1 MSHHPEATRRKNK
14 LMQYI
19 NKISH
24 VYVLF
29 VIFVFS
35 SVVFAQASSYD
46 RFFTAINRDD
56 VRTLERLAPLGFD
69 FNTPSPDLLHPLLLA
84 VGQDATRVAQFLL
97 DRPEV
102 QVEVRNPAD
111 ESPLMLA
118 ALRGQLPLVERL
130 IERQAHVNKPG
141 WTPLH
146 YAASHG
152 GPTAPA
158 ITRLLL
164 EHHAFIDASSPNGT
178 TPLMMAA
185 QYGHEDVVKILLE
198 EGADTAMRNEQGLGV
213 LDFAERSGRRHLLD
227 TVAAFLRGKQRGSGW

>member
-1 MSHHPEATRRKNK
+1 
-14 LMQYI
+14 MQYI
-19 NKISH
+19 NKVSQAF
-24 VYVLF
+24 VLLVF
-29 VIFVFS
+29 FVFS
-35 SVVFAQASSYD
+35 SAVFAQAGSYD

-69 FNTPSPDLLHPLLLA
+69 FNTPNPDLVPPLVLA
-84 VGQDATRVAQFLL
+84 VSQDATRVALFLL

-102 QVEVRNPAD
+102 QVEVRNPAG

-118 ALRGQLPLVERL
+118 ALRGHLALVERL
-130 IERQAHVNKPG
+130 IERKAHVNKPG

-146 YAASHG
+146 YATSHS
-152 GPTAPA
+152 GPNAVA

-185 QYGHEDVVKILLE
+185 QYGTMEVVKILLE

-213 LDFAERSGRRHLLD
+213 LDFAQLSGRQPVVEL
-227 TVAAFLRGKQRGSGW
+227 VAAFMRAKHRGSGW

>member
-1 MSHHPEATRRKNK
+1 MGHHPKATRPKNK

-19 NKISH
+19 NKISQAF
-24 VYVLF
+24 VLLVF
-29 VIFVFS
+29 FVFT
-35 SVVFAQASSYD
+35 SVVFAQAGSYD
-46 RFFTAINRDD
+46 RFFSAINRDD

-69 FNTPSPDLLHPLLLA
+69 FNTPNPDLVPPLVLA
-84 VGQDATRVAQFLL
+84 VSQDATRVAQFLL

-102 QVEVRNPAD
+102 QVETRNPAG

-118 ALRGQLPLVERL
+118 ALRGHLALVERL
-130 IERQAHVNKPG
+130 IERKAHVNKPG

-146 YAASHG
+146 YAASHSG
-152 GPTAPA
+152 SNAPA

-185 QYGHEDVVKILLE
+185 QYGTMDVVKILLE

-213 LDFAERSGRRHLLD
+213 LDFAQLSGRQPVVDL
-227 TVAAFLRGKQRGSGW
+227 VAAFMRAQQRGTGW